1 VHALF
6 SGTNLRF
13 DPFSV
18 ETVKQILY
26 EQGGDYLLT
35 VKKNQKGLFETLS
48 TLFAEQRFPPSAHA
62 AHPRHDPG

>member
-1 VHALF
+1 M
-6 SGTNLRF
+6 
-13 DPFSV
+13 